1 MDETT
6 IKVLAVLVFILF
18 LVATPVLLPIHLI
31 CKALGRRGVYRLDE
45 QILTVTLSPETFRK
59 GSS

>member
-1 MDETT
+1 MSETT
-6 IKVLAVLVFILF
+6 IKVLTVLVFILF

-31 CKALGRRGVYRLDE
+31 CKALGRRGIYSLDE
-45 QILTVTLSPETFRK
+45 QVLTMTLSPDTFRK